1 MIEKIRSLPHCAGI
15 YQYLDAKGRIL
26 YIGKAKNLSKRVKS
40 YFNLTPQLS
49 PKSALSLRIQKML
62 NETASLHYLVVEN
75 EHDALILENS
85 LIKQLKP
92 KYNILLRDD
101 KTYPYIYLN
110 LDEEYPR
117 FDITR
122 KIIKG
127 KAILYFGP
135 FSTGARDILDSLYE
149 LLPLVQKKSCLKGK
163 KACLYYQMN
172 QCLGPCEFPV
182 DQTLYKSMVDTA
194 ASWIQ
199 NKELLIPKIRTKM
212 EFYADELRFEEAKA
226 LRDRLERIGRS
237 TEHSQIDLASTEAYD
252 IFAIA
257 ADEIRGCIVRLF
269 IRDGKIASSSH
280 DFFTANDLYTLDE
293 AYERA
298 LINYYGTEKPPIIV
312 PILIHAP
319 FESLDWVSQHLSQ
332 VFEKKASLH
341 VPKQGIKKELTAL
354 AYTNALELLRSPR
367 SDKSILLEQI
377 AQLFGLETLPV
388 RIEAFDNSHI
398 GGQATVGAMIAYS
411 EGNFDKKGYRTYHLE
426 HKDEYSQMR
435 EMLTRRI
442 KGFDSNPPPDLW
454 VIDGGETLRSLAMEL
469 LHSSGTLIDVIGIS
483 KEKVDAK
490 AHRAKGSAKD
500 IVHSNQGIFRLDT
513 DDKRLQFIQLLRDES
528 HRCAITFHKKSKLK
542 EDQSSTLLTIPG
554 ITPGKIQKLVTYYG
568 TFDAIAKADFK
579 TLQELIGTSGAKNVH
594 NYYNLPKSQ

>member
-26 YIGKAKNLSKRVKS
+26 YVGKAKNLSKRVKS

-49 PKSALSLRIQKML
+49 PKATLSLRIQKML
-62 NETASLHYLVVEN
+62 NETVSLHYLIVEN

-101 KTYPYIYLN
+101 KTYPYIYIN
-110 LDEEYPR
+110 LEDEYPR

-127 KAILYFGP
+127 KSIRYFGP

-149 LLPLVQKKSCLKGK
+149 LLPLVQKKSCLKGT

-172 QCLGPCEFPV
+172 QCLGPCEFSI
-182 DQTLYKSMVDTA
+182 DKKHYQDMIDTA
-194 ASWIQ
+194 SSWVA
-199 NKELLIPKIRTKM
+199 NKELIIPKLRAKM
-212 EFYADELRFEEAKA
+212 EFYAEELRFEEAKS

-237 TEHSQIDLASTEAYD
+237 TEHSQIDLASNEAYD

-257 ADEIRGCIVRLF
+257 TDDVRGCIVRLF

-280 DFFTANDLYTLDE
+280 DFFTANDLYSGDE

-298 LINYYGTEKPPIIV
+298 LVNYYGSEKPPIIV
-312 PILIHAP
+312 PILIHES
-319 FESLDWVSQHLSQ
+319 FESLDWVAQHLSQ
-332 VFEKKASLH
+332 LFEKKASIH
-341 VPKQGIKKELTAL
+341 IPKQGIKKELTSL
-354 AYTNALELLRSPR
+354 AYINARELLRTPNSNKN
-367 SDKSILLEQI
+367 DILESIAELFSLES
-377 AQLFGLETLPV
+377 TPH
-388 RIEAFDNSHI
+388 RIEAFDNSHFA
-398 GGQATVGAMIAYS
+398 GQATVGAMIAYS
-411 EGNFDKKGYRTYHLE
+411 NGSFDKKGYRTYHLE
-426 HKDEYSQMR
+426 HKDEYGQMK
-435 EMLTRRI
+435 EVLTRRI
-442 KGFDSNPPPDLW
+442 KGFESNPPPDLW
-454 VIDGGETLRSLAMEL
+454 VIDGGETLRSLALEL
-469 LHSSGTLIDVIGIS
+469 LHSNGIRIDVIGIS

-500 IVHSNQGIFRLDT
+500 ILHSDEGVFRLDT
-513 DDKRLQFIQLLRDES
+513 DDKRLQFIQLLRDEV

-542 EDQSSTLLTIPG
+542 QDQSSTLLTISG
-554 ITPGKIQKLVTYYG
+554 ITPGKVQKLLTYFG
-568 TFDAIAKADFK
+568 TFDAIAKADYE

>member
-40 YFNLTPQLS
+40 YFNLIPQLS
-49 PKSALSLRIQKML
+49 PKPTLSLRIQKML
-62 NETASLHYLVVEN
+62 NETASLHYLIVEN

-101 KTYPYIYLN
+101 KTYPYIYVN
-110 LDEEYPR
+110 LEEEYPR

-127 KAILYFGP
+127 KAIRYFGP

-172 QCLGPCEFPV
+172 QCLGPCEFAV
-182 DQTLYKSMVDTA
+182 DKGHYKTMIDTA
-194 ASWIQ
+194 TKYVA
-199 NKELLIPKIRTKM
+199 NKELLIPKLRDKM
-212 EFYADELRFEEAKA
+212 EYYAEDLRFEEAKA

-237 TEHSQIDLASTEAYD
+237 TEHSQIDLASNEAYD

-257 ADEIRGCIVRLF
+257 TDEMRGCIVRLF

-280 DFFTANDLYTLDE
+280 DFFLANDSSSRDE

-298 LINYYGTEKPPIIV
+298 LVNYYGSEKPPIIA
-312 PILIHAP
+312 PILIHES
-319 FESLDWVSQHLSQ
+319 FESQDWITQHLSQ
-332 VFEKKASLH
+332 LFEKKASIIF
-341 VPKQGIKKELTAL
+341 PKQGIKKELTSL
-354 AYTNALELLRSPR
+354 AYINALELLKSPR
-367 SDKSILLEQI
+367 TDKSVILEQI
-377 AQLFGLETLPV
+377 AELFGLETIPN
-388 RIEAFDNSHI
+388 RIEAFDNSHFA
-398 GGQATVGAMIAYS
+398 GQATVGAMIAYS
-411 EGNFDKKGYRTYHLE
+411 NGSFDKKGYRTYHLE
-426 HKDEYSQMR
+426 HKDEYAQMR

-442 KGFDSNPPPDLW
+442 KGFETNPPPDLW
-454 VIDGGETLRSLAMEL
+454 VIDGGETLRSLAVDL
-469 LHSSGTLIDVIGIS
+469 LHSNGTHIDVIGIS
-483 KEKVDAK
+483 KEKLDAK

-500 IVHSNQGIFRLDT
+500 ILHTNQGIFRLET
-513 DDKRLQFIQLLRDES
+513 SDKRLQFIQLLRDEV

-542 EDQSSTLLTIPG
+542 EDQSSHLLTIPG
-554 ITPGKIQKLVTYYG
+554 ITPGKIHKLLTYFG
-568 TFDAIAKADFK
+568 TFDAIRKANFE

-594 NYYNLPKSQ
+594 NYYNSTKSQ

>member
-26 YIGKAKNLSKRVKS
+26 YVGKAKNLSKRVKS
-40 YFNLTPQLS
+40 YFNLTPALS
-49 PKSALSLRIQKML
+49 PKITLSLRIQKML
-62 NETASLHYLVVEN
+62 NETASLHYLIVEN

-101 KTYPYIYLN
+101 KTYPYIYVN
-110 LDEEYPR
+110 MEEEYPR

-127 KAILYFGP
+127 KSIRYFGP

-149 LLPLVQKKSCLKGK
+149 LLPLVQKKSCLKGT

-172 QCLGPCEFPV
+172 QCLGPCEFSI
-182 DQTLYKSMVDTA
+182 DKALYASLVDTA
-194 ASWIQ
+194 AKWVA
-199 NKELLIPKIRTKM
+199 NKEFLIPKLREKM
-212 EFYADELRFEEAKA
+212 EFYAEELRFEEAKA

-237 TEHSQIDLASTEAYD
+237 TEHSQIDLASNEAYD

-257 ADEIRGCIVRLF
+257 TDDLRGCIVRLF
-269 IRDGKIASSSH
+269 IREGKIASSSH
-280 DFFTANDLYTLDE
+280 DFFVANDQDARDE

-298 LINYYGTEKPPIIV
+298 LITYYGSEKPPIIA
-312 PILIHAP
+312 PILLHES
-319 FESLDWVSQHLSQ
+319 FESHDWIGEHLSQ
-332 VFEKKASLH
+332 LFEKKASITI
-341 VPKQGIKKELTAL
+341 PKQGIKKELTTL
-354 AYTNALELLRSPR
+354 AYINALELLKSPR
-367 SDKSILLEQI
+367 SDKNIVLEQI
-377 AQLFGLETLPV
+377 FELFHLENIPH
-388 RIEAFDNSHI
+388 RIEAFDNSHFA
-398 GGQATVGAMIAYS
+398 GQATVGAMIAYS
-411 EGNFDKKGYRTYHLE
+411 NGNFDKKGYRTYHLE

-442 KGFDSNPPPDLW
+442 KGFETNPPPDLW
-454 VIDGGETLRSLAMEL
+454 VIDGGETLRSLAVEL
-469 LHSSGTLIDVIGIS
+469 LHSNGTLIDVIGIS

-500 IVHSNQGIFRLDT
+500 ILHSNEGIFRLDT

-542 EDQSSTLLTIPG
+542 EDQTSLLLTIPG
-554 ITPGKIQKLVTYYG
+554 ITPGKIQKLLTYFG
-568 TFDAIAKADFK
+568 TFDAIAKADFETIK
-579 TLQELIGTSGAKNVH
+579 ELIGSSGAKNVH
-594 NYYNLPKSQ
+594 NYYNLPVSQ

>member
-26 YIGKAKNLSKRVKS
+26 YVGKAKDLSKRVKS
-40 YFNLTPQLS
+40 YFNLTPSLT
-49 PKSALSLRIQKML
+49 PKTTLSLRIQKML
-62 NETASLHYLVVEN
+62 HETSSLHYLIVEN

-101 KTYPYIYLN
+101 KTYPYIYVN
-110 LDEEYPR
+110 LEEQYPR

-127 KAILYFGP
+127 KSIRYFGP

-163 KACLYYQMN
+163 KACLYYQMD

-182 DQTLYKSMVDTA
+182 DQEQYQEMVNTA
-194 ASWIQ
+194 AKWVA
-199 NKELLIPKIRTKM
+199 NKELLIPKLRTKM
-212 EFYADELRFEEAKA
+212 EFYAEELRFEEAKA

-237 TEHSQIDLASTEAYD
+237 TEHSQIDLASNEVYD

-257 ADEIRGCIVRLF
+257 TNELRGCIVRLF
-269 IRDGKIASSSH
+269 IREGKIASSSH
-280 DFFTANDLYTLDE
+280 DFFAANDQYSRDE

-298 LINYYGTEKPPIIV
+298 LVNYYGNEKPPIIA
-312 PILIHAP
+312 PILLHDS
-319 FESLDWVSQHLSQ
+319 FEAQDWVAEHLSQ
-332 VFEKKASLH
+332 LFEKKASLT
-341 VPKQGIKKELTAL
+341 VPKQGIKKELTTL
-354 AYTNALELLRSPR
+354 ANINALELLKSPQN
-367 SDKSILLEQI
+367 DKSTLLEGI
-377 AQLFGLETLPV
+377 AELFHLEHIPH
-388 RIEAFDNSHI
+388 RIEAFDNSHFA
-398 GGQATVGAMIAYS
+398 GQATVGAMIAYS
-411 EGNFDKKGYRTYHLE
+411 NGNFDKKGYRTYHLE

-454 VIDGGETLRSLAMEL
+454 VIDGGETLRSLAVEL

-500 IVHSNQGIFRLDT
+500 ILHSNQGIFRLDT

-554 ITPGKIQKLVTYYG
+554 ITPGKIQRLVTYYG

>member
-1 MIEKIRSLPHCAGI
+1 MLEKIRSLPHCAGI
-15 YQYLDAKGRIL
+15 YQYLDVKGRIL

-49 PKSALSLRIQKML
+49 PKSTLSLRLQKML
-62 NETASLHYLVVEN
+62 TETASLHCLIVEN

-101 KTYPYIYLN
+101 KTYPYLYVN
-110 LDEEYPR
+110 LEEEYPR

-122 KIIKG
+122 KIING
-127 KAILYFGP
+127 KAIRYFGP

-182 DQTLYKSMVDTA
+182 DKTQYKEMIDTA
-194 ASWIQ
+194 AQWVA
-199 NKELLIPKIRTKM
+199 NKELLIPKLRTKM
-212 EFYADELRFEEAKA
+212 EFYAEELRFEEAKS

-237 TEHSQIDLASTEAYD
+237 TEHSQIDLASNEAYD
-252 IFAIA
+252 VFAIA
-257 ADEIRGCIVRLF
+257 TDELRGCIVRLF
-269 IRDGKIASSSH
+269 IREGKITSSSH
-280 DFFTANDLYTLDE
+280 DFFVANDQYSHDE

-298 LINYYGTEKPPIIV
+298 LINYYGSEKPPIIA
-312 PILIHAP
+312 PILLHAS
-319 FESLDWVSQHLSQ
+319 FESLNWVTQHLSQ
-332 VFEKKASLH
+332 VFEKKASIIL
-341 VPKQGIKKELTAL
+341 PKQGIKKELTTL
-354 AYTNALELLRSPR
+354 AYINAVELLKSPR
-367 SDKSILLEQI
+367 NDKNVLLEQI
-377 AQLFGLETLPV
+377 AELFGLENVPNC
-388 RIEAFDNSHI
+388 IEAFDNSHFA
-398 GGQATVGAMIAYS
+398 GQATVGAMIAYR

-442 KGFDSNPPPDLW
+442 KGFQSNPPPDLW
-454 VIDGGETLRSLAMEL
+454 VIDGGETLRSLALEL
-469 LHSSGTLIDVIGIS
+469 LHSNGTLIDVIGIS
-483 KEKVDAK
+483 KEKIDAK

-500 IVHSNQGIFRLDT
+500 ILHTEHGIFRLET
-513 DDKRLQFIQLLRDES
+513 SDKQLQFLQLLRDES

-542 EDQSSTLLTIPG
+542 EDQSSLLLTIPG
-554 ITPGKIQKLVTYYG
+554 ITPGKVQKLLTYFG
-568 TFDAIAKADFK
+568 TFDAIAKADFETIK
-579 TLQELIGTSGAKNVH
+579 ELIGSLGAKNVH
-594 NYYNLPKSQ
+594 NYYNLPVSQ

>member
-26 YIGKAKNLSKRVKS
+26 YIGKAKNLSRRVKS

-49 PKSALSLRIQKML
+49 PKSTLSLRIQKML
-62 NETASLHYLVVEN
+62 SETASLHYLVVEN

-101 KTYPYIYLN
+101 KTYPYIYVN

-127 KAILYFGP
+127 KSIHYFGP

-182 DQTLYKSMVDTA
+182 DKIHYKNMVDTA

-199 NKELLIPKIRTKM
+199 NKELLIPKIRSKM
-212 EFYADELRFEEAKA
+212 EFYAEDLRFEEAKA

-280 DFFTANDLYTLDE
+280 DFFTANNLYTLDE

-312 PILIHAP
+312 PVLIHAS
-319 FESLDWVSQHLSQ
+319 FESLDWVSQHLTQ
-332 VFEKKASLH
+332 LFEKKASLH
-341 VPKQGIKKELTAL
+341 VPKQGIKKELTTL
-354 AYTNALELLRSPR
+354 AYTNALELLKSPR
-367 SDKSILLEQI
+367 SEKSIVLEQI
-377 AQLFGLETLPV
+377 AQLFKLNNIPT

-398 GGQATVGAMIAYS
+398 SGQATVGAMIAYN
-411 EGNFDKKGYRTYHLE
+411 EGSFDKKGYRTYHLE

-435 EMLTRRI
+435 EMLKRRI
-442 KGFDSNPPPDLW
+442 KGFQTNPPPDLW
-454 VIDGGETLRSLAMEL
+454 VIDGGETLRALAVEL
-469 LHSSGTLIDVIGIS
+469 LHSNGTQIDVIGIS
-483 KEKVDAK
+483 KEKIDAK
-490 AHRAKGSAKD
+490 AHRAKGAARD
-500 IVHSNQGIFRLDT
+500 ILHTDDGILRLET
-513 DDKRLQFIQLLRDES
+513 SDKRLQFIQLLRDEA

-542 EDQSSTLLTIPG
+542 EDKTSNLLTIPG
-554 ITPGKIQKLVTYYG
+554 ITPGKVQKLLTYYG
-568 TFDAIAKADFK
+568 TFEAIAQAQLS
-579 TLQELIGTSGAKNVH
+579 TLQELIGTIGAKNVH
-594 NYYNLPKSQ
+594 NYYNSLKSQ

>member
-26 YIGKAKNLSKRVKS
+26 YVGKAKNLSKRVKS
-40 YFNLTPQLS
+40 YFNLTPALS
-49 PKSALSLRIQKML
+49 PKTTLSLRIQKML
-62 NETASLHYLVVEN
+62 NETASLHYLIVEN

-101 KTYPYIYLN
+101 KTYPYIYVN
-110 LDEEYPR
+110 MEEEYPQ

-127 KAILYFGP
+127 KSIRYFGP

-149 LLPLVQKKSCLKGK
+149 LLPLVQKKSCLKGT

-172 QCLGPCEFPV
+172 QCLGPCEFSI
-182 DQTLYKSMVDTA
+182 DKALYASLVDTA
-194 ASWIQ
+194 AKWVA
-199 NKELLIPKIRTKM
+199 NKEFLIPKLREKM
-212 EFYADELRFEEAKA
+212 EFYAEELRFEEAKA

-237 TEHSQIDLASTEAYD
+237 TEHSQVDLASNEAYD

-257 ADEIRGCIVRLF
+257 TDDLRGCIVRLF
-269 IRDGKIASSSH
+269 IREGKIASSSH
-280 DFFTANDLYTLDE
+280 DFFVANDQDARDE

-298 LINYYGTEKPPIIV
+298 LITYYGSEKPPIIA
-312 PILIHAP
+312 PILLHES
-319 FESLDWVSQHLSQ
+319 FESHDWIGEHLSQ
-332 VFEKKASLH
+332 LFEKKASITI
-341 VPKQGIKKELTAL
+341 PKQGIKKELTTL
-354 AYTNALELLRSPR
+354 AYINALELLKSPR
-367 SDKSILLEQI
+367 SDKNIVLEQI
-377 AQLFGLETLPV
+377 FELFHLENIPH
-388 RIEAFDNSHI
+388 RIEAFDNSHFA
-398 GGQATVGAMIAYS
+398 GQATVGAMIAYS
-411 EGNFDKKGYRTYHLE
+411 NGSFDKKGYRTYHLE

-442 KGFDSNPPPDLW
+442 KGFETNPPPDLW
-454 VIDGGETLRSLAMEL
+454 VIDGGETLRSLAVEL
-469 LHSSGTLIDVIGIS
+469 LHSNGTLIDVIGIS

-500 IVHSNQGIFRLDT
+500 ILHSNEGIFRLDT

-542 EDQSSTLLTIPG
+542 EDQTSLLLTIPG
-554 ITPGKIQKLVTYYG
+554 ITPGKIQKLLTYFG
-568 TFDAIAKADFK
+568 TFDAIAKADFETIK
-579 TLQELIGTSGAKNVH
+579 ELIGSSGAKNVH
-594 NYYNLPKSQ
+594 NYYNLPVSQ